1 MEKYVR
7 YFEKENNLLKLYI
20 KIPFGKTA
28 RDVMVYFKNKY
39 DDGWMSFLDSGIDI
53 TGKYVILNFVLRNDE
68 DIRPYI
74 EECNRLKEDIVKA
87 TKIIDEYA
95 DEAENSFEKIIEYQE
110 KYLDNY
116 EEENQMNEL
125 YEKYV
130 NQIKAVGQHLIDNAE
145 NILNDFET
153 EHIREINIAS
163 NIRIDEI
170 PTVEINKSY
179 VPRRIFE

>member
-1 MEKYVR
+1 
-7 YFEKENNLLKLYI
+7 
-20 KIPFGKTA
+20 
-28 RDVMVYFKNKY
+28 
-39 DDGWMSFLDSGIDI
+39 
-53 TGKYVILNFVLRNDE
+53 
-68 DIRPYI
+68 
-74 EECNRLKEDIVKA
+74 
-87 TKIIDEYA
+87 
-95 DEAENSFEKIIEYQE
+95 
-110 KYLDNY
+110 
-116 EEENQMNEL
+116 MNEL

-163 NIRIDEI
+163 NIRINEI

>member
-1 MEKYVR
+1 MSID
-7 YFEKENNLLKLYI
+7 LK
-20 KIPFGKTA
+20 
-28 RDVMVYFKNKY
+28 
-39 DDGWMSFLDSGIDI
+39 
-53 TGKYVILNFVLRNDE
+53 
-68 DIRPYI
+68 
-74 EECNRLKEDIVKA
+74 
-87 TKIIDEYA
+87 
-95 DEAENSFEKIIEYQE
+95 
-110 KYLDNY
+110 
-116 EEENQMNEL
+116 NEL

-179 VPRRIFE
+179 VPRKIFE